1 MGLERTVMLMVDEP
15 NIREV
20 MAFPKNQSAADLLMN
35 APSPVND
42 RQLNELHV
50 QVKPD

>member
-20 MAFPKNQSAADLLMN
+20 MAFPKNQSAMDLLMN
-35 APSPVND
+35 APSPVD
-42 RQLNELHV
+42 ERQLRELHLELR
-50 QVKPD
+50 PD